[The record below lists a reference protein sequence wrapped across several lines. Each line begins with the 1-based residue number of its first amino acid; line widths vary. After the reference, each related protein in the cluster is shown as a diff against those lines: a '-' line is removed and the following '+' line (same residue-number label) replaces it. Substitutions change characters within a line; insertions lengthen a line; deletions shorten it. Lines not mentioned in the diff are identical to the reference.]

1 MLVRLYQIFIFFLIL
16 GFSSNCILFKESEL
30 DPKSDLS
37 NLFGLYQLFNLQ
49 RGVEYET
56 SVKFL
61 ENGVTNGL
69 TIVKVSRV
77 PRDYTLP
84 NPNLQD
90 TSGELVGSFQQSSN
104 GFHRLYFRDLG
115 RFRLDLYKFST
126 NPSYHGSVVVDLLNS
141 TDSGLQVVQ
150 EAFPNGY
157 RFTEQKLTRIV
168 RRDHDP
174 FEIYINEEPSAIGFY
189 NNKAFYAVQVLFNK
203 KFEIQTSNIRLPRPW
218 LILYT
223 LDGNNFSSFTI
234 TEATSDAAV
243 GSQSFDI
250 QFNLEGHFT
259 TEDSLV
265 LFFRRTG
272 LAPDPSYFITKI
284 PFNQPENY
292 QFYQVFNRDTN
303 FGYDRIKTNK
313 FFYSRGKLIYREF
326 DSVNSSNGEWRVDT
340 NLLQAG
346 SGNTSIFA
354 SNYSPFSYGEDS
366 IFQYKNFILNFL
378 GSNFYISDFD
388 LNDASPNT
396 IPISHNS
403 PIAGAVLTL
412 QGNPFQF
419 FLSESNTSPPA
430 YRLSV
435 SNQAPSLGLGNLTF
449 SGGYFA
455 NQSYAPDEFIFHPD
469 KTTYTIVTPGNF
481 ITRVEFNHT
490 DLSHREVTRQPDI
503 ESLAGYT
510 NSTSPRRI
518 KNCNLLNQ
526 NYTCIAKRMYSGSPA
541 NLNDPFL
548 ITTSS
553 SDGQSWS
560 QWKELTLNPI
570 VRK

>member
-115 RFRLDLYKFST
+115 RFRLDLYKFT
-126 NPSYHGSVVVDLLNS
+126 MNPSYHGSVVVDLLNS
-141 TDSGLQVVQ
+141 TDSALQVVQ

-157 RFTEQKLTRIV
+157 RFAEQKLTRIV

-189 NNKAFYAVQVLFNK
+189 NNKAFYAAQVLFNK

-234 TEATSDAAV
+234 TEASSDAAV

-250 QFNLEGHFT
+250 NYNLEGHFT

-272 LAPDPSYFITKI
+272 IAPDPSYFITKI

-313 FFYSRGKLIYREF
+313 FFYHQGKLIYREF
-326 DSVNSSNGEWRVDT
+326 DSANSSNGEWRIDT

-346 SGNTSIFA
+346 SGKFN
-354 SNYSPFSYGEDS
+354 
-366 IFQYKNFILNFL
+366 ILRWIL
-378 GSNFYISDFD
+378 C
-388 LNDASPNT
+388 
-396 IPISHNS
+396 
-403 PIAGAVLTL
+403 
-412 QGNPFQF
+412 
-419 FLSESNTSPPA
+419 ESK
-430 YRLSV
+430 L
-435 SNQAPSLGLGNLTF
+435 F
-449 SGGYFA
+449 
-455 NQSYAPDEFIFHPD
+455 
-469 KTTYTIVTPGNF
+469 
-481 ITRVEFNHT
+481 TR
-490 DLSHREVTRQPDI
+490 
-503 ESLAGYT
+503 
-510 NSTSPRRI
+510 
-518 KNCNLLNQ
+518 
-526 NYTCIAKRMYSGSPA
+526 
-541 NLNDPFL
+541 
-548 ITTSS
+548 
-553 SDGQSWS
+553 
-560 QWKELTLNPI
+560 
-570 VRK
+570 